1 MSEVQELERRIQGL
15 SPEDLSEFRA
25 WFLEYDW
32 ELWDRQI
39 EADLNSGKLETLVAE
54 ARTDFLAGKAREL

>member
-1 MSEVQELERRIQGL
+1 MSEVQDLERRVQGL

-39 EADLNSGKLETLVAE
+39 EADLNSGKLEKLVAE
-54 ARTDFLAGKAREL
+54 ARADFQAGKAREL

>member
-1 MSEVQELERRIQGL
+1 MSEVQDLERRVQGL

-39 EADLNSGKLETLVAE
+39 EADLNSGKLEKLGAE
-54 ARTDFLAGKAREL
+54 ARADFQAGKAREL